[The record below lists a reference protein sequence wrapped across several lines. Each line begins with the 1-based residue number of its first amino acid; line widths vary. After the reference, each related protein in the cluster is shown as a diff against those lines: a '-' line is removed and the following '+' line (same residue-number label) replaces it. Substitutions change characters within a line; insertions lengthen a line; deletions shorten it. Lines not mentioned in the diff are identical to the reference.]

1 MYYTGCAGSLKPTRL
16 SLQSGELQGDF
27 AKVQGQSRLKSSRRR
42 PRLNGLDNL
51 SLFQGAGR
59 PSFRGREGSEEP
71 RLSPSSVQGA
81 LPGSFRRSTHG
92 SLMSPS
98 DPKRTSPQR
107 RLFMACPGRRPRT
120 KIGLCHRAERRVPRH
135 AGDPLLQS
143 GLPPP
148 VAYCQGAGPFPRQ
161 CSGNLSDRV
170 LHDGGQLR
178 LE

>member
-1 MYYTGCAGSLKPTRL
+1 VDSNRTVLTVHSVFEILGS
-16 SLQSGELQGDF
+16 
-27 AKVQGQSRLKSSRRR
+27 VRRR
-42 PRLNGLDNL
+42 GNRGSKIYLGYRDLESCLIGPRRACLDLNH
-51 SLFQGAGR
+51 QHYR
-59 PSFRGREGSEEP
+59 THRRV
-71 RLSPSSVQGA
+71 SSVQGA

-107 RLFMACPGRRPRT
+107 RLLMACPGRRPRT
-120 KIGLCHRAERRVPRH
+120 QIGLCHRAGRRVPRH